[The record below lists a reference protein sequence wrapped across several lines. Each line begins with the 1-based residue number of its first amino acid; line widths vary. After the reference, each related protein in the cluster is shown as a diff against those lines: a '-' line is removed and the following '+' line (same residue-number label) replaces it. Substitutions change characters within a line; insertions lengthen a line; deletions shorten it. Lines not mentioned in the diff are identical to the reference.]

1 MVDLSLSALFR
12 LLWHNKKLFIVLAI
26 ISGVAA
32 AVVSLFMTEYY
43 RSTVIIF
50 PARTNSITL
59 NESGVKRGNISDFG
73 EEQEAEQLLQ
83 VINSEDV
90 QERVIRKNDLYNHY
104 KVNPQDKYARTKI
117 RQMYNSRVTAKRT
130 KYNSIDISVKDIDP
144 QIAAQIANSI
154 SEFTDSVKNRMI
166 RERARVSMHMMDR
179 EYSRLESKLTSLTD
193 SLNHFQEIG
202 VLGEFE
208 RASLLE
214 AYSEIIRAVDRNT
227 AQKLAKQIELNKRY
241 GDEYDFKRRQRDV
254 LSDQF
259 LRFQLNQN
267 QFLADAAIDIPQKFT
282 VDFAVPADKKSYPIR
297 WLIVMGSMFSVL
309 LLALILLIIKENYL
323 SIMTRSK

>member
-214 AYSEIIRAVDRNT
+214 AYSEIIRAGDRNT

>member
-90 QERVIRKNDLYNHY
+90 QERVIKKNDLYNHY
-104 KVNPQDKYARTKI
+104 KVNLQDKYARTKI
-117 RQMYNSRVTAKRT
+117 RQIYNSRVTAKRT

-202 VLGEFE
+202 VLGEME

-214 AYSEIIRAVDRNT
+214 AYSEIIRAGDRNT

-241 GDEYDFKRRQRDV
+241 GDEYDFKRRQRDL

-323 SIMTRSK
+323 SIMIRSK